1 MEDWQKKVSEYE
13 TEKDL
18 QKQCE
23 DYLAILQRQGKVW
36 YWHDK
41 TNDTSLFNSIMKLFN
56 RSNQT
61 ETGRKLDELLRLH
74 RNRGGL
80 PDLVVWMKK
89 HRTRYKSVRVITFE
103 LKSPKGGGIL
113 TPGQKDFMEFLSDS
127 QHSHH
132 ILNAFEIDTDDPDA
146 FEGFKNII
154 DGLFK

>member
-13 TEKDL
+13 TEKHL

-41 TNDTSLFNSIMKLFN
+41 TNDTSLFKSIMKLFN

-80 PDLVVWMKK
+80 PDLVVWVKSSKTYWASDDK
-89 HRTRYKSVRVITFE
+89 HLMFTETFE
-103 LKSPKGGGIL
+103 LKSPKGRGKL
-113 TPGQKDFMEFLSDS
+113 TTGQKEFCEFLSDS

-132 ILNAFEIDTDDPDA
+132 ILNDFDE
-146 FEGFKNII
+146 FKNII
-154 DGLFK
+154 DGLLT